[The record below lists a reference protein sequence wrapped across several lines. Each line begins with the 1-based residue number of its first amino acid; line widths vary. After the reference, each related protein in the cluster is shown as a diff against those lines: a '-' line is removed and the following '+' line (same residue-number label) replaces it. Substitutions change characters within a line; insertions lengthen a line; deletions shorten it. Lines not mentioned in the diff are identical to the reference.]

1 MNLYPACRKVPVI
14 SWQPLTWSQ
23 TSFVQEHSNWH
34 SFPYDGKG
42 HGFVQLFPQKPFSHA
57 TTEITKRVDPSKKSP
72 LFPFP
77 LFWNFNMHVLNDTP
91 TQRIRDSWKLYSYN
105 LNSIR
110 VCLLSLLLSSKLMD
124 IKKLFLL
131 LMLDKFV
138 VFSRHTRVLDL
149 APRVFEYPKWW
160 ARECEWS
167 QLDNMMAYFC
177 PPPVHLNMKHDY
189 GNRRL
194 FMSTCEIDRMST

>member
-1 MNLYPACRKVPVI
+1 MMGKDTVLYNYFPRNLSHMLQQKLQNVLI
-14 SWQPLTWSQ
+14 
-23 TSFVQEHSNWH
+23 
-34 SFPYDGKG
+34 
-42 HGFVQLFPQKPFSHA
+42 PQKNPHYSLFHCSGTLTCMYLTIHQHNVLG
-57 TTEITKRVDPSKKSP
+57 TVGNYILIIWIPS
-72 LFPFP
+72 
-77 LFWNFNMHVLNDTP
+77 V
-91 TQRIRDSWKLYSYN
+91 YA
-105 LNSIR
+105 
-110 VCLLSLLLSSKLMD
+110 CLSLLLSSKLMD
-124 IKKLFLL
+124 IKKLLLL

-167 QLDNMMAYFC
+167 QIDNMMAYFC